1 MCTEESDLAISQCLS
16 LRYPQLRLPIA
27 AGMSGSERYRA
38 AVLRGIIPDADPE
51 GFGSALDSFQ
61 EVRTALGTV
70 GIWCLEDRADFVR
83 AVQALVYRCEPTAI
97 PAAVGAQY
105 IGGLANWEKIRTH
118 KAQYLA
124 GGGRDWGQEFRRF
137 TTDKANYTDSLI
149 LLSSGFY
156 SGIPPEELSMSAE
169 EWKSRSMTIRR
180 YHELTHFLYRRAY
193 PGDVD
198 VLRDEVLADCMGMM
212 AAFGHYSPA
221 LAERFLGIRASE
233 LLPEARLRHYVP
245 ADALA
250 EGVHRAR
257 FWINT
262 FAVLLAPFADQWK
275 FFDCPVTNRGLPC
288 IYR

>member
-1 MCTEESDLAISQCLS
+1 MKEANGIISALS

-27 AGMSGSERYRA
+27 DGMSGSERYKA

-51 GFGSALDSFQ
+51 GFGSALDSFR

-70 GIWCLEDRADFVR
+70 GVWRLEDRADFVR

-105 IGGLANWEKIRTH
+105 IGGLANWEKIRAH
-118 KAQYLA
+118 KTRYLA

-137 TTDKANYTDSLI
+137 TADKANYTDSLI

-156 SGIPPEELSMSAE
+156 SDIPPEALSMSAE
-169 EWKSRSMTIRR
+169 EWKSRSMTVRG

-198 VLRDEVLADCMGMM
+198 VIRDEVLADCMGLM

-250 EGVHRAR
+250 EGIRLAR

-262 FAVLLAPFADQWK
+262 FAALLADFSDQWK
-275 FFDCPVTNRGLPC
+275 FFDCPVTDRGLPC

>member
-1 MCTEESDLAISQCLS
+1 MKEANGIVSALS

-27 AGMSGSERYRA
+27 DGMSGSERYKA
-38 AVLRGIIPDADPE
+38 AVLRGIISDADPE
-51 GFGSALDSFQ
+51 GFGSALDSFR

-70 GIWCLEDRADFVR
+70 GVWCLENRADFVR

-105 IGGLANWEKIRTH
+105 IGGLANWEKIRAH
-118 KAQYLA
+118 KTRYLA
-124 GGGRDWGQEFRRF
+124 GGGRDWGKEFRRF
-137 TTDKANYTDSLI
+137 TADKANYTDSLI

-156 SGIPPEELSMSAE
+156 SDIPPEELSMSAE
-169 EWKSRSMTIRR
+169 EWKSRSMTVRG

-198 VLRDEVLADCMGMM
+198 VIRDEVLADCMGLL
-212 AAFGHYSPA
+212 AAFGRYSPA
-221 LAERFLGIRASE
+221 LAERFLGIRGSE

-250 EGVHRAR
+250 EGIRRAR
-257 FWINT
+257 FWINA
-262 FAVLLAPFADQWK
+262 FAALLADLSGQWK

>member
-38 AVLRGIIPDADPE
+38 AVLCGIIPDADPE

-70 GIWCLEDRADFVR
+70 GVWCLEDRADFVR
-83 AVQALVYRCEPTAI
+83 AVQALAYRCEPVEI

-105 IGGLANWEKIRTH
+105 IGGLANWEKIRAH

-124 GGGRDWGQEFRRF
+124 GGGRDWGREFRRF
-137 TTDKANYTDSLI
+137 TADKANYTDSLI

-156 SGIPPEELSMSAE
+156 SDIPPEEISMSAE

-198 VLRDEVLADCMGMM
+198 VVRDEVLADCMGLL
-212 AAFGHYSPA
+212 AAFGSYSPA
-221 LAERFLGIRASE
+221 LARRFLGIRE
-233 LLPEARLRHYVP
+233 GTLLPDARLRHYL
-245 ADALA
+245 AAQALDS
-250 EGVHRAR
+250 GIRRAC
-257 FWINT
+257 FWIDSLEKI
-262 FAVLLAPFADQWK
+262 LLAAGKGAKINFL
-275 FFDCPVTNRGLPC
+275 VTQDDLAC
-288 IYR
+288 IQ